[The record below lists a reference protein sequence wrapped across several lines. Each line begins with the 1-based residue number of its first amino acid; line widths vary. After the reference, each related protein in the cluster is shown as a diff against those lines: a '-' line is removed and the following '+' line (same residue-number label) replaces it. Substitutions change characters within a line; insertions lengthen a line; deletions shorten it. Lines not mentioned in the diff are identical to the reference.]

1 MPLRPTSAPI
11 AARAAIRLGLVVM
24 AILVVLGVLEVV
36 LRLRPTLLGDAYANG
51 ALSRYTV
58 RAGGIYYRD
67 RNLRMNFMIPN
78 FQTTMYANGYVWRHQ
93 TDALGFRNVPLQ
105 IPADVVL
112 LGDSLV
118 YGQGVD
124 FEDTLGNRLEERSGL
139 RVVNLG
145 LQGDC
150 AFQEAYRLTAYIE
163 VFKPRFVVY
172 VFTSND
178 IEDLY
183 VYLSDAAMEAFIAQP
198 VEAVRYPERIPP
210 DVAQRERDERIRH
223 RPFWKRVE
231 EESYVFKMGRF
242 IQYLWRG
249 AGLPAGVPIAAAA
262 PSAGRRVDRNQV
274 SVDPASLG
282 WRYTDHAIAYMTS
295 LSRRHDAR
303 LFVVP
308 ITGGRQFEILQEIAR
323 RHGATFVDTTE
334 FMRGPVFLPR
344 DGHFSPEGARRL
356 AATIAHALE
365 R

>member
-1 MPLRPTSAPI
+1 MPGRSKAPR
-11 AARAAIRLGLVVM
+11 AGARVALRLGLVV
-24 AILVVLGVLEVV
+24 ATILVGLGVLEVV
-36 LRLRPTLLGDAYANG
+36 LRLRPTLLGSAYANG

-58 RAGGIYYRD
+58 RSGGIYYRD

-78 FQTTMYANGYVWRHQ
+78 FKTTMSANGYVWPHQ
-93 TDALGFRNVPLQ
+93 TDALGFRTASLH

-150 AFQEAYRLTAYIE
+150 AFQEAYRLTAYID
-163 VFKPRFVVY
+163 VFAPRFVVY
-172 VFTSND
+172 VFTPND

-210 DVAQRERDERIRH
+210 DVALREREEKIRH

-242 IQYLWRG
+242 IQYLWREAGLG
-249 AGLPAGVPIAAAA
+249 AGVGGAAAGA
-262 PSAGRRVDRNQV
+262 AAGRR
-274 SVDPASLG
+274 
-282 WRYTDHAIAYMTS
+282 
-295 LSRRHDAR
+295 
-303 LFVVP
+303 
-308 ITGGRQFEILQEIAR
+308 GGRNPGGR
-323 RHGATFVDTTE
+323 R
-334 FMRGPVFLPR
+334 
-344 DGHFSPEGARRL
+344 
-356 AATIAHALE
+356 
-365 R
+365 